1 MLHLFQILYYVYI
14 PDNRS
19 YPHPIVRFI
28 TDSND
33 AAAGFSAIYSADCPP
48 LEAGAGAIASSRDTT
63 FGSVVQFTCPL
74 GQLLATGVTEIRTE
88 VSLNKNKPK
97 YIRSAKKY
105 FKAAKDELNKV

>member
-1 MLHLFQILYYVYI
+1 MYI
-14 PDNRS
+14 PDNCS
-19 YPHPIVRFI
+19 CQHPCVRFI

-74 GQLLATGVTEIRTE
+74 GQLLATGVREIRTE
-88 VSLNKNKPK
+88 VSRNNNYKNILGQQKIFQSSQK
-97 YIRSAKKY
+97 YV
-105 FKAAKDELNKV
+105 E

>member
-1 MLHLFQILYYVYI
+1 M
-14 PDNRS
+14 S
-19 YPHPIVRFI
+19 THPFVRFI

-74 GQLLATGVTEIRTE
+74 GQLLATGVREIRTE
-88 VSLNKNKPK
+88 VSRNNNFKN
-97 YIRSAKKY
+97 ILGQQKY
-105 FKAAKDELNKV
+105 FSKHPKICRL

>member
-28 TDSND
+28 TDSNE

-88 VSLNKNKPK
+88 VSLNKNFQKIF
-97 YIRSAKKY
+97 YDNI
-105 FKAAKDELNKV
+105 

>member
-1 MLHLFQILYYVYI
+1 M
-14 PDNRS
+14 S
-19 YPHPIVRFI
+19 THPCVRFI

-74 GQLLATGVTEIRTE
+74 GQLLATGVREIRTE
-88 VSLNKNKPK
+88 VSRNNNLKNILGQQK
-97 YIRSAKKY
+97 YISKHPKICLIKSQVKL
-105 FKAAKDELNKV
+105 F